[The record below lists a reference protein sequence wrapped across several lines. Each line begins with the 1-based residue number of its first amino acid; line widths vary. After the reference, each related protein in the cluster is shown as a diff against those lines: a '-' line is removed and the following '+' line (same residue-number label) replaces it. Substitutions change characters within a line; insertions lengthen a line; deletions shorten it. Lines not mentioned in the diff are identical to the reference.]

1 MADLQLL
8 DADNR
13 RCDHGGEK
21 TDSKA
26 DMEKSCDAALKQTV
40 DNEYTKNPDA
50 GYETVLCC
58 GIAFF
63 RKSAMIK
70 KR

>member
-1 MADLQLL
+1 MQITGAKIM
-8 DADNR
+8 
-13 RCDHGGEK
+13 EVKK
-21 TDSKA
+21 TDSKT

-40 DNEYTKNPDA
+40 DNEYAKNPDA